1 MTSDMD
7 GDWPIDWR
15 KMTSGERLANQVRA
29 RASVP
34 SRTTCGGHSGAN
46 DLHEVAQHPAVVD
59 DTGENTG
66 HRGEVVGREVSDEER
81 RHVLHPAA
89 LAAIDGGLGDELG
102 CHALADVPTR
112 SSCSLSVA

>member
-1 MTSDMD
+1 
-7 GDWPIDWR
+7 
-15 KMTSGERLANQVRA
+15 
-29 RASVP
+29 
-34 SRTTCGGHSGAN
+34 
-46 DLHEVAQHPAVVD
+46 
-59 DTGENTG
+59 
-66 HRGEVVGREVSDEER
+66 VSDEER